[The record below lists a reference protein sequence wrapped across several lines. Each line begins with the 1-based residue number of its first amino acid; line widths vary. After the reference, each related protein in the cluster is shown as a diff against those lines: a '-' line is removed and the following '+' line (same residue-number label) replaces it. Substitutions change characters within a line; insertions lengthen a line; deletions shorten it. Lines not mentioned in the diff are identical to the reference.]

1 MDVRNINN
9 DNFVTVLPRILDPN
23 MKFTKE
29 SLKAKPV
36 ESRKPT
42 SSEPLNISS
51 VEIPKSNNVKK
62 ISFFNEYKYVILI
75 IIITILAICIIYF
88 IYKYYNDK
96 KENEKP
102 PLINKDDKKNT
113 NLSKEERNKYLS
125 EFIVNDNSNPII
137 IDKNINLDSINEE
150 ITKKNDESNKIF
162 DQSITE
168 NNESIKI
175 FDQISTENNESIKI
189 FDQISTENDESI
201 KTFDQISTENDESI
215 KTFDQLS
222 TENIEVLLS
231 KYNDGN
237 TKRNDIIIL
246 SEYNI
251 ESEPESEKIVEIESE
266 KIVESDN
273 SKDIIKS
280 NDNATS
286 EIDEENY
293 DNLHN
298 NNSDDDD
305 IDYFKRFNKK

>member
-36 ESRKPT
+36 ESSKPT

-175 FDQISTENNESIKI
+175 FDQISTEN
-189 FDQISTENDESI
+189 DESI

-237 TKRNDIIIL
+237 AKRNDIIIL